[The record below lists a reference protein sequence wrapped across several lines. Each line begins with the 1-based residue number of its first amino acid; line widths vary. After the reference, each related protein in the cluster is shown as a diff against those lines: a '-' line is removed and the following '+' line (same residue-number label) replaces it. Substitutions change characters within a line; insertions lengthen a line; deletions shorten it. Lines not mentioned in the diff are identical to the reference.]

1 MRHFVIAAAGIL
13 TAALLF
19 AAPAR
24 SQSASPDA
32 LAAAKELV
40 IASKAAEGFKSVL
53 PLIVQQ
59 MKPSIVKGKAAVE
72 KDFDAVTPPLLEAAT
87 QQMGKFVD
95 EIAAVYA
102 ANFSADELRQVT
114 AFYQTPAGQKFLEK
128 MPVIAQESMMTGQKL
143 GQQITQDLETRIKE
157 ELRKRGH
164 KV

>member
-1 MRHFVIAAAGIL
+1 MRHLATIAAGIL

-24 SQSASPDA
+24 AQSASPDA
-32 LAAAKELV
+32 MAAAKELV
-40 IASKAAEGFKSVL
+40 IASKAADGFKSVL

-59 MKPSIVKGKAAVE
+59 MKPTIVKGRAAVD
-72 KDFDAVTPPLLEAAT
+72 KDFDAVTPPLLEAAS

-128 MPVIAQESMMTGQKL
+128 MPVIAQQSMMTGQKL